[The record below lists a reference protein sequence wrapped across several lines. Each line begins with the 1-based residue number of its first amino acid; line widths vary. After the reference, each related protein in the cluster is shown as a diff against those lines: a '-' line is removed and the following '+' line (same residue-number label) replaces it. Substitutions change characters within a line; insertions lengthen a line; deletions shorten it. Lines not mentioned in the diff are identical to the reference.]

1 MELSKLL
8 KSTSLFIFSS
18 ISLIFNCSTVNK
30 GKFLCIRP
38 LIFFSNRPQNAFL
51 FNIYLFLLGN
61 ISIYDIN
68 NTMKTN
74 QTLETAL
81 EKNKPVTILGNADDI
96 LAIGSRVLKH

>member
-1 MELSKLL
+1 MSILSTPL
-8 KSTSLFIFSS
+8 KTPKKGRSYPQV
-18 ISLIFNCSTVNK
+18 IS
-30 GKFLCIRP
+30 
-38 LIFFSNRPQNAFL
+38 IFFKKNAFL

-81 EKNKPVTILGNADDI
+81 EKNKPSASFEGRSNANDI
-96 LAIGSRVLKH
+96 LVIGSRVLKHLTH